1 MSVDV
6 TSFVLGFMSCG
17 ILGLLILYL
26 HTARELKKLRGKQD

>member
-17 ILGLLILYL
+17 ILSLLILL
-26 HTARELKKLRGKQD
+26 QMARRELRKLRGR